1 MEGLQLLGNSK
12 RFGDAKQQDSP
23 ECLHNALFL
32 HSQGE
37 SAPFLFIPMNIA
49 VAFITAIIRRLTPRD
64 DTHRATTATIND
76 IETTAI
82 PADREEGSAS
92 NSDEPPP
99 YQPRSAEEIRR
110 ARWSAKT
117 SKLSPAQLF
126 VLVSHL
132 FFVLLVLVFLL
143 ALMIQSLTF
152 CMEIVSPIPIPV
164 RIILWLLYTLN
175 CFWASR
181 GAMCWIMLLRNLWGP
196 TAKKRFPMTETSLA
210 WLTVKP
216 VVMLGK
222 GAAKAIEL
230 CQRRFCADALGEE
243 SEAEVELS
251 LEIGQS
257 ELSDGDE
264 ASGEGEERVG
274 LMHGMK

>member
-1 MEGLQLLGNSK
+1 MEGVQFLGNSK
-12 RFGDAKQQDSP
+12 RFGDAKQQNSP

-49 VAFITAIIRRLTPRD
+49 VALITALIRGLTPRD
-64 DTHRATTATIND
+64 DTHRATTATVND
-76 IETTAI
+76 IETTVI
-82 PADREEGSAS
+82 PAEEGSAS

-99 YQPRSAEEIRR
+99 YQPRSTEEIRR
-110 ARWSAKT
+110 ARWSAIT

-126 VLVSHL
+126 VLVSHF
-132 FFVLLVLVFLL
+132 FFVLLALVFLL

-230 CQRRFCADALGEE
+230 CQRRFCADALVEE
-243 SEAEVELS
+243 SEEVVLGGET
-251 LEIGQS
+251 
-257 ELSDGDE
+257 DGDE
-264 ASGEGEERVG
+264 EAIGEGEERVG
-274 LMHGMK
+274 LMHGIK